1 MLNKEGPKNLFR
13 ILQCRDVDMESL
25 QGVLID
31 HACLVDPY
39 ILNREA
45 DQMEWKLLLVDGA
58 HWIEMKKL
66 RKPDRSGKNGQ
77 IGWAFIFNY
86 PIYYAVT
93 MLLLCR
99 CSDGYN
105 FNLYKPH
112 LQDKPNSQGREQV
125 HAFIEICSD
134 SLRLMNYRHFM
145 KFMKVFFA
153 MKNLEKWN
161 DL

>member
-13 ILQCRDVDMESL
+13 ILQCRDIDMESL
-25 QGVLID
+25 QEILID

-45 DQMEWKLLLVDGA
+45 DMLEWKLLLVDGA
-58 HWIEMKKL
+58 HWNGMKKL
-66 RKPDRSGKNGQ
+66 KKPDRSGKNGH
-77 IGWAFIFNY
+77 IGWAFVFHYTYPFNC
-86 PIYYAVT
+86 II
-93 MLLLCR
+93 LLLYR
-99 CSDGYN
+99 CSDGFN
-105 FNLYKPH
+105 FNIYKPH
-112 LQDKPNSQGREQV
+112 LQKKPNSQGREQL
-125 HAFIEICSD
+125 HSFIQNCSE

-153 MKNLEKWN
+153 MTNLEKWN